1 VITML
6 PSNPHVQQVYGGPD
20 GVFAG
25 MRKGALLIDCSTIDP
40 NVARAVGGQAAIKT
54 VRVCVCTPPPVVVAS
69 GGVGVWRR
77 AGCVSSVPD
86 HDGGV
91 VGAHD

>member
-1 VITML
+1 ML

-54 VRVCVCTPPPVVVAS
+54 VRVCVCVHTTARCRRER
-69 GGVGVWRR
+69 WR
-77 AGCVSSVPD
+77 GCVATCWLC
-86 HDGGV
+86 V
-91 VGAHD
+91 VSA